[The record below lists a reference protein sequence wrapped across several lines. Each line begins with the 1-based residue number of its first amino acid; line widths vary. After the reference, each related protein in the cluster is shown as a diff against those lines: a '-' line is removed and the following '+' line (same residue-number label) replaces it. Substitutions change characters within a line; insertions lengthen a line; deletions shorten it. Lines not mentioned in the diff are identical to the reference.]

1 MMDSPTQQQEFAD
14 RLRSLRLAAE
24 LTIEQASE
32 LAGLSPGFWG
42 DVERNVKEPCLN
54 SLYGFASTFNM
65 TVSALLAADEC
76 FASSDECKG
85 LVTLIHLLEPDQL
98 QLAQRVLQLIYD
110 FRPRPRSE

>member
-1 MMDSPTQQQEFAD
+1 MMASQTQQQKFAD

-42 DVERNVKEPCLN
+42 EVERNVKEPCLN

-65 TVSALLAADEC
+65 TVSTLLTSEEDP
-76 FASSDECKG
+76 ASSDECKQ
-85 LVTLIHLLEPDQL
+85 LVALIYLLEPDQL
-98 QLAQRVLQLIYD
+98 QLARHLLRLIHN
-110 FRPRPRSE
+110 FRSHHKN

>member
-14 RLRSLRLAAE
+14 RLRSLRLAAD

-65 TVSALLAADEC
+65 TVSTLLASDGYTG
-76 FASSDECKG
+76 SSDERKG
-85 LVTLIHLLEPDQL
+85 LVALIHLLEPDQL
-98 QLAQRVLQLIYD
+98 QLARQILQLIYD
-110 FRPRPRSE
+110 FRPHHKT